1 MNPINPAN
9 LGANYGNIKNDLEAE
24 AQLQQQIQKLEAMVK
39 QKLTREALSR
49 FGNVKAAHPELALNL
64 VILLANLIQ
73 QGRIKEQISDQQLKE
88 MIRQLS
94 SSQRK
99 DFNIIRK

>member
-1 MNPINPAN
+1 MNLNPDPN
-9 LGANYGNIKNDLEAE
+9 TNINYGNINKELEAE
-24 AQLQQQIQKLEAMVK
+24 AQLQQQINKLESIVK

-64 VILLANLIQ
+64 VIVLANLIQ
-73 QGRIKEQISDQQLKE
+73 QGRIKEQITDSQLKD
-88 MIRQLS
+88 MLRQLS
-94 SSQRK
+94 SQKK